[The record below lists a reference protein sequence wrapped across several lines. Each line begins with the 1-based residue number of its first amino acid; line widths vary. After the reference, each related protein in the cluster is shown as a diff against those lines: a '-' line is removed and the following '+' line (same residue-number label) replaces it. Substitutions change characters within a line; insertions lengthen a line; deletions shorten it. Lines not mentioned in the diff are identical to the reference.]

1 MMSSQSDRSIRIS
14 EISSSTTKEQL
25 VITIQKTIALE
36 PAKQKKK
43 LFGFASSST
52 PLPTEPNVIVSL
64 APQFCTQ
71 FGTATFTSPKDKK
84 KALQSK
90 AGGCWIC
97 DDVFDGITVL
107 HSGSKPDLDIIA
119 VHGLN
124 GNAMDT
130 WTAIGD
136 ARPVMWLRDL
146 LPHTQ
151 PFGNSR
157 IMTFGYNS
165 KWADKRCLSGLSE
178 WSDDLLDRVCSVR
191 TMEEVSIAV
200 FRCFLSCS
208 SCLAIAVICR
218 HCDLLQIHRLRLP
231 RT

>member
-1 MMSSQSDRSIRIS
+1 MPSQSDRSIRIS

-25 VITIQKTIALE
+25 VITIQKTIAPE

-43 LFGFASSST
+43 LFGFGFGSGSSSSSN
-52 PLPTEPNVIVSL
+52 PLSTEPNIIVSL

-71 FGTATFTSPKDKK
+71 FGTATFTSPQDKK

-90 AGGCWIC
+90 AGGCWFC

-107 HSGSKPDLDIIA
+107 HAGSKPDLDIIA

-130 WTAIGD
+130 WTATGD

-151 PFGNSR
+151 PFGNAR

-165 KWADKRCLSGLSE
+165 EWADKRCLSGLSE

-200 FRCFLSCS
+200 F
-208 SCLAIAVICR
+208 
-218 HCDLLQIHRLRLP
+218 
-231 RT
+231 